1 MRGYVVQRGGRYYA
15 VIYEGRDPLSGKEQ
29 RRWHPAGTNPAAAK
43 DLARELA
50 EAQTK
55 DRPSRSSLTVAIYLT
70 QRWLPSKRVTLRL
83 STFDA
88 YQRMIALHVLP
99 YLGRVPLRHL
109 RPDHLERLYAEL
121 GANGLGNKTL
131 VEIHMVL
138 RRSLEDARLRGLITH
153 NPAAVA
159 HAPKRRPLE
168 SATSRSWT
176 ADQLKAFLDFA
187 SSSRHFAALWLVA
200 NTGMRRGELL
210 GLRWSDV
217 DLDGGRLSVTRSL
230 ISVGYVLHESRGKS
244 RTARRTIDLDG
255 KTIETLRSWH
265 ELRRN
270 ESVARELAHDDYVFA
285 HADGS
290 PIHPQVLSD
299 VFEKL
304 VQRSGLPRIRFH
316 DLRHTHATLL
326 LKARVPIKV
335 VSERLGHSTPGF
347 TMATYQHV
355 LPGMQADA
363 AATFAGLLGD

>member
-217 DLDGGRLSVTRSL
+217 DR
-230 ISVGYVLHESRGKS
+230 
-244 RTARRTIDLDG
+244 
-255 KTIETLRSWH
+255 W
-265 ELRRN
+265 
-270 ESVARELAHDDYVFA
+270 REA
-285 HADGS
+285 
-290 PIHPQVLSD
+290 
-299 VFEKL
+299 
-304 VQRSGLPRIRFH
+304 
-316 DLRHTHATLL
+316 
-326 LKARVPIKV
+326 
-335 VSERLGHSTPGF
+335 LGHSFAHLGRLRAARVTGQVTHGTTHDRSRRKDHRDTP
-347 TMATYQHV
+347 
-355 LPGMQADA
+355 
-363 AATFAGLLGD
+363 LLARTSTERECGA